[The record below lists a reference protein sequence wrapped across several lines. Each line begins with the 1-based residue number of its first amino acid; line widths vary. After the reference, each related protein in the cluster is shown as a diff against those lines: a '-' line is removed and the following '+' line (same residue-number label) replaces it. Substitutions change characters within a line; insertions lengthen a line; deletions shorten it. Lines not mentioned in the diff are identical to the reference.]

1 MTAPAASRIRSHMV
15 SFNASCPTSG
25 SSDRAA
31 HGLQISLRA
40 CSKKIFEG
48 VFQNFPDRAD
58 RQGET
63 KNRNGNKNRAQLQ
76 RHRICLV
83 QRIDQY
89 EAQAGQQYSGKEMQ
103 QRIPILKSI
112 KKVDHVSQD
121 DSAERK
127 HNINDLKGAWYF
139 NLKKF
144 SDEYRKDQEQ
154 QHEKTGDRVKDHS
167 AYLRRLFGNCRKNQ
181 GRDK

>member
-1 MTAPAASRIRSHMV
+1 MEVSPLAPHRVRFAPQNR
-15 SFNASCPTSG
+15 
-25 SSDRAA
+25 
-31 HGLQISLRA
+31 L
-40 CSKKIFEG
+40 FES
-48 VFQNFPDRAD
+48 AD
-58 RQGET
+58 C
-63 KNRNGNKNRAQLQ
+63 K
-76 RHRICLV
+76 
-83 QRIDQY
+83 
-89 EAQAGQQYSGKEMQ
+89 YSGKEMQ

-112 KKVDHVSQD
+112 KKFDHVSQD